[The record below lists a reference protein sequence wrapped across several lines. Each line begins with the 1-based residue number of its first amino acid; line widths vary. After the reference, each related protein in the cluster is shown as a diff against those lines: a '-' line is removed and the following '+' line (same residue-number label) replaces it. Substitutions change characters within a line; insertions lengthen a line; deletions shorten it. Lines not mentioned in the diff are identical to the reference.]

1 MLHIKQLTKTFD
13 QTQALRP
20 TDLHI
25 QKGEF
30 VAILGPSG
38 CGKSTLLRMLAGITP
53 ATNGSIEISGKD
65 ITLLPPEKRG
75 IGMVFQSYALFPHM
89 TVRQNLAFGLK
100 MQKVPAE
107 LHEQKIMDAVSMTNL
122 SDYLDRYP
130 RQLSGG
136 QQQRVALARAIVL
149 EPEVM
154 LLDEPL
160 SNLDAK
166 LRESLRDDLRD
177 LHNRLGMTTIYVT
190 HDQSEAMAM
199 ADRIVV
205 MNFGQVMEVG
215 TPQDL
220 YRQPRHRFTATFLGQ
235 TNCLPIS
242 AMGETAVLPWGDEV
256 PLLRSQHGEAVASVR
271 PEDIELVS
279 ASDHATNCG
288 TISRVTYMGNSRD
301 YLVDLD
307 GRSYRVSQTE
317 GSGRVFEVN
326 QQVQLRCRQAV
337 CPLDEQEAA

>member
-1 MLHIKQLTKTFD
+1 MLHIRQLSKTFG
-13 QTQALRP
+13 QTVALSP

-53 ATNGSIEISGKD
+53 ATSGTIDMAGRD
-65 ITLLPPEKRG
+65 ITQLPPEQRN

-100 MQKVPAE
+100 MQKVPVG
-107 LHEQKIMDAVSMTNL
+107 LHEPKVQAAVAMTNL
-122 SDYLDRYP
+122 NDYLDRYP

-149 EPEVM
+149 EPDVM

-166 LRESLRDDLRD
+166 LRESLRDDLRN

-205 MNFGQVMEVG
+205 MNFGKVMETG
-215 TPQDL
+215 TPQTL
-220 YRQPRHRFTATFLGQ
+220 YRQPRQRFTATFLGQ
-235 TNCLPIS
+235 TNCLPIT
-242 AMGETAVLPWGDEV
+242 ALGETAILPWNEEV
-256 PLLRSQHGEAVASVR
+256 PLIRPHQGEAVASVR
-271 PEDIELVS
+271 PEDIELVPADDTGS
-279 ASDHATNCG
+279 GCG
-288 TISRVTYMGNSRD
+288 TISRVTYMGSSRD
-301 YLVDLD
+301 YLVDFN
-307 GRSYRVSQTE
+307 GESYRASQA
-317 GSGRVFEVN
+317 GGDGIALEVG
-326 QQVQLRCRQAV
+326 QPVHLKCRQAI
-337 CPLDEQEAA
+337 CPLEQEAA